1 MQLAPSAQ
9 AAGWGAK
16 VLDSCGSTNAEAL
29 ALARAGVTRPTWV
42 VARTQTGGR
51 ARRGRSWTS
60 EPGNLYTSL
69 FLPDPAP
76 PGCAAQLSFVT
87 ALAVRDAVVAG
98 APEHAARLRLKWP
111 NDVLCDGKKIAG
123 LLLEGEMGKLFT
135 VAIGIGVNCRH
146 HPEGTEF
153 PATDLAASGID
164 LDPGALFRHLSA
176 TMLFRLDMWK
186 RGDGFAAIRSD
197 WLADAAGIGG
207 RVRVRLETREFSGLF
222 ETLDADGHLIVT
234 KDDGIRETVAAGDV
248 FPLGSA

>member
-9 AAGWGAK
+9 AAGWSAK
-16 VLDSCGSTNAEAL
+16 VLDTCVSTNAEAL

-42 VARTQTGGR
+42 VARRQTGGR

-60 EPGNLYTSL
+60 EPGNLYASL
-69 FLPDPAP
+69 FLPDPAL

-98 APEHAARLRLKWP
+98 APQHGARLSLKWP

-123 LLLEGEMGKLFT
+123 LLLEGEMGKVFT

-153 PATDLAASGID
+153 PATDLAASGIE
-164 LDPGALFRHLSA
+164 LPLETLFGNLTR
-176 TMLFRLDMWK
+176 TMLFRLKMWD

-197 WLADAAGIGG
+197 WLADAAGLGA

-222 ETLDADGHLIVT
+222 DTLDADGHLIVV

-248 FPLGSA
+248 FPLGST